1 MAQDRFVKPFF
12 DEYGNPKWPEE
23 VPEWAGGPEESQEFF
38 QALRDSWIAS
48 SDYRQ
53 RMLVA
58 ENGGP
63 DEWSVLLHDENDM
76 VRAAVAMA
84 GDAPCHQALAQDASP
99 LVREYVARF
108 SRGKALVSMAGTEQD
123 KEVIVS
129 LARRKIPE
137 VAHILVEKN
146 WDKPEILS
154 AIMPY
159 VGNSDREKL
168 LSHSDPN
175 VRRRVGE
182 YGTRKQVRAVLA
194 DKEIPEASKIM
205 VQWRLE
211 DLEEIAAALAQDW
224 VRDQVRERVQQPE
237 LSR

>member
-1 MAQDRFVKPFF
+1 MAQDPFIKPFF

-23 VPEWAGGPEESQEFF
+23 TPDWAGGPEGEKDFF
-38 QALRDSWIAS
+38 EALRNAWIVS

-63 DEWSVLLHDENDM
+63 DEWRILLHDENEM
-76 VRAAVAMA
+76 VRAAVAMV
-84 GDAPCHQALAQDASP
+84 GDGPCHQALAQDASP

-108 SRGKALVSMAGTEQD
+108 GARESLMDMAGTEQEN
-123 KEVIVS
+123 EVILS
-129 LARRKIPE
+129 LARRKIPA

-146 WDKPEILS
+146 WDRPEVLF

-168 LSHSDPN
+168 MAHSDPK
-175 VRRRVGE
+175 VRCRVGAC
-182 YGTRKQVRAVLA
+182 GTRRQIYTLLK
-194 DKEIPEASKIM
+194 DKEISAADKVILE
-205 VQWRLE
+205 WRLE
-211 DLEEIAAALAQDW
+211 DLEEIAAALVPDR
-224 VRDQVRERVQQPE
+224 VRQRVQQPE
-237 LSR
+237 LTR